1 MEELKIGVI
10 GIGNMGS
17 AHARAIHDG
26 EIKNAKLCAVCDTD
40 EKKRI
45 LAKERYP
52 EVEVFDN
59 HKDLLASGLADAVI
73 IATPHYY
80 HPPIAIDAFSAG
92 LHVLTEKPAGVYTS
106 AVRKMNEAA
115 EKSGKKFCIMFN
127 QRTNQLFAKAK
138 EIVESGKLGTP
149 KRFVWIVTNWYRTQ
163 FYYDSGN
170 WRASWGGEGGGVM
183 LNQAPHNLDLWQ
195 WIFGMPK
202 SIRAFTSNAH
212 YHNIEVEDECTIYAK
227 YENGA
232 IGTFITSTGEFPG
245 TNRLEISGS
254 KGKLVIESETL
265 KFWELSE
272 DERDFCFSAKKSFFR
287 APMEYSE
294 FKPTEKETAH
304 KGILQNFVNS
314 ILFDEPLLSPGF
326 EGIKG
331 LTISNAAFL
340 SSWKNKWIDL
350 PMNEKLFEKELKKRI
365 KKSKLSPEFTSDVRQ
380 SEGYSERW
388 SVKW

>member
-1 MEELKIGVI
+1 MDALRIGVV

-17 AHARAIHDG
+17 AHARCIHDG
-26 EIKNAKLCAVCDTD
+26 LIENARLCAVCDTD
-40 EKKRI
+40 PKKRE

-52 EVEVFDN
+52 EAKIFDN
-59 HKDLLASGLADAVI
+59 HKDMFAAGLVDAVI
-73 IATPHYY
+73 IAAPHYY
-80 HPPIAIDAFSAG
+80 HPPIAIDAFGAG

-115 EKSGKKFCIMFN
+115 EKSGKVFCIMFN
-127 QRTNQLFAKAK
+127 QRTNQLFAKAR
-138 EIVESGKLGTP
+138 EIVQSGRLGTP

-202 SIRAFTSNAH
+202 SIRGFTSNAH
-212 YHNIEVEDECTIYAK
+212 YHNIEVEDECTVYAK

-232 IGTFITSTGEFPG
+232 IGTFITSTGESPG

-254 KGKLVIESETL
+254 KGKILIENGTL
-265 KFWELSE
+265 KFWELE
-272 DERDFCFSAKKSFFR
+272 KDEREVCFEVKKSFTKLPFQ
-287 APMEYSE
+287 YSE
-294 FKPTEKETAH
+294 FTPEEKETAH
-304 KGILQNFVNS
+304 KGILQNFVNC
-314 ILFDEPLLSPGF
+314 ITKGEELLSPGA
-326 EGIKG
+326 EGIKS
-331 LTISNAAFL
+331 LSISNAAFL
-340 SSWKNKWIDL
+340 SSWTDKWVEL
-350 PMNEKLFEKELKKRI
+350 PINEKRYEKELKKRI
-365 KKSKLSPEFTSDVRQ
+365 KNSKIKPEFTSDIRH